1 MNHQLKE
8 YFSNKLGQTIAVN
21 DAYNE
26 FVSAYTHVD
35 KTDFQIKSHYLGFVK
50 RKSVKGNKYFVV
62 NTSIPFEDCMFQ

>member
-8 YFSNKLGQTIAVN
+8 YFSTKLGQTIAVN

-26 FVSAYTHVD
+26 FVSTYAQID

-62 NTSIPFEDCMFQ
+62 KSSLAFEECMF